1 MKRSLEMKTVLTC
14 SVLALAGAA
23 CIGMPAA
30 AQERSMEIA
39 DLFELRAAGTAA
51 VSPDGGSVAYT
62 VSNPRNILDGE
73 EDGPSD
79 VELYVATGAG
89 ESRAYITGE
98 GRMGGLAWT
107 PDGSALTFL
116 ARREGD
122 EATTLYE
129 IPADGGE
136 AQRVFAHDTSIASY
150 VISPDGETLYF
161 IAPPAADP
169 DETSLRERGFRA
181 NVFEENHR
189 FAQVWRVSLQDEDA
203 EATAFDLPGHP
214 SSLVISDNGRRLAV
228 ALAPT
233 PLVDDS
239 LMERRWHVI
248 EADDGE
254 IVSVF
259 DTEAKIGQAAFSP
272 NGRRLAFI
280 AGVDRSDPTAGTLHV
295 GFVRTGEFEPV
306 ARDAEQHVGDLAW
319 INNDEILTLAQT
331 GVESA
336 LVRYDVD
343 GTEVSRGLF
352 QDYVVRGFDYDS
364 QTGRLAL
371 TADAPTHPREV
382 FVGQLGDVPQR
393 WTELNPQLSEIAFG
407 PQSIVEYEARD
418 GEMIQ
423 GVLIT
428 PRGEAPDGGWP
439 LIMTVHG
446 GPEAHDSDGWLTSY
460 SDLGQIAAGD
470 GFAVFYP
477 NYRGS
482 TGRGERFAKL
492 DHLDAP
498 GEEFWDIVDA
508 IGALAEQGVV
518 DPDRVGITGGSYGGF
533 ASAWGATIA
542 SEHFAASAPFV
553 ALTDLVSFWGTTE
566 IPIEMVDVHFM
577 QYPWENWDFYSRYS
591 PTWNAQGSTTATLIL
606 HGEAD
611 MRVDPRQSYTLYRF
625 LKMAGEAPV
634 RLVTYPGEGH
644 GNRQAAAQFDYAHRV
659 LRWMDHYLQGPGG
672 EPPAADL
679 PMDEL
684 LGDE

>member
-1 MKRSLEMKTVLTC
+1 MTSVLTR
-14 SVLALAGAA
+14 SALALAGAMLIA
-23 CIGMPAA
+23 TPAV

-39 DLFELRAAGTAA
+39 DLFELRAAGSAHL
-51 VSPDGGSVAYT
+51 SPDGGSVAYT
-62 VSNPRNILDGE
+62 VADPRNILAGE
-73 EDGPSD
+73 EDGPAD
-79 VELYVATGAG
+79 IELYVATRAG
-89 ESRAYITGE
+89 ESRAFITGE
-98 GRMGGLAWT
+98 GRLGGLAWT

-116 ARREGD
+116 ARRDGD
-122 EATTLYE
+122 DVTTLYE
-129 IPADGGE
+129 IPANGGE
-136 AQRVFAHDTSIASY
+136 AQRLFAHETSISSY

-161 IAPPAADP
+161 IASPADDP
-169 DETSLRERGFRA
+169 DETALRDRGFRA
-181 NVFEENHR
+181 NVFEETHR
-189 FAQVWRVSLQDEDA
+189 FSQVWRVSLDDDDA

-214 SSLVISDNGRRLAV
+214 SALTVSENGRRLAV

-233 PLVDDS
+233 PLVDDA

-259 DTEAKIGQAAFSP
+259 DTQGKIGQAAFSP

-280 AGVDRSDPTAGTLHV
+280 AGADRADPTAGTLHV
-295 GFVRTGEFEPV
+295 GFVRTGEFEAV
-306 ARDAEQHVGDLAW
+306 ARDAEQHVNDIAW
-319 INNDEILTLAQT
+319 IDNGEILALAHA

-336 LVRYDVD
+336 LVRYGVD
-343 GTEVSRGLF
+343 GEELGRGLF
-352 QDYVVRGFDYDS
+352 QDYVLRGLDYDAG
-364 QTGRLAL
+364 TGRMAL
-371 TADAPTHPREV
+371 TADAPAHPREV

-393 WTELNPQLSEIAFG
+393 WTELNPQLAGIAFG
-407 PQSIVEYEARD
+407 PQRVVEYEARD

-428 PRGEAPDGGWP
+428 PQGEAPEGGWP

-460 SDLGQIAAGD
+460 GDLGQIAAGD

-508 IGALAEQGVV
+508 IGALAEQGVA
-518 DPDRVGITGGSYGGF
+518 DPDSVGITGGSYGGF

-577 QYPWENWDFYSRYS
+577 EYPWENWELYSRYS

-672 EPPAADL
+672 EPPAPDL

-684 LGDE
+684 LGEE

>member
-1 MKRSLEMKTVLTC
+1 MTSVLTR
-14 SVLALAGAA
+14 SALALAGAMLIA
-23 CIGMPAA
+23 APAA

-39 DLFELRAAGTAA
+39 DLFELRAAGSAHL
-51 VSPDGGSVAYT
+51 SPDGGSVAYT
-62 VSNPRNILDGE
+62 VADPRNILAGE
-73 EDGPSD
+73 EDGPAD
-79 VELYVATGAG
+79 IELYVATRAG
-89 ESRAYITGE
+89 ESRAFITGE
-98 GRMGGLAWT
+98 GRLGSLAWT

-116 ARREGD
+116 ARRDGD
-122 EATTLYE
+122 DVTTLYE

-136 AQRVFAHDTSIASY
+136 AQRLFAHETSISSY

-161 IAPPAADP
+161 IAAPADDP
-169 DETSLRERGFRA
+169 EETALRDRGFRA
-181 NVFEENHR
+181 NVFEETHR
-189 FAQVWRVSLQDEDA
+189 FSQVWRVSLDNDDA

-214 SSLVISDNGRRLAV
+214 SALVISENGRRLAV

-233 PLVDDS
+233 PLVDDA

-259 DTEAKIGQAAFSP
+259 DTEAKIGQAAFSA

-295 GFVRTGEFEPV
+295 GFVRTGEFEPI
-306 ARDAEQHVGDLAW
+306 ARDAEQHVNDLAW
-319 INNDEILTLAQT
+319 IDSDEILALAHT

-336 LVRYDVD
+336 LVRYSVD
-343 GTEVSRGLF
+343 GEELGRGLF
-352 QDYVVRGFDYDS
+352 QDYVLRGLDYDAG
-364 QTGRLAL
+364 TGRMAL

-382 FVGQLGDVPQR
+382 FVGQLGEVPQR
-393 WTELNPQLSEIAFG
+393 WTELNPQLADIAFG
-407 PQSIVEYEARD
+407 PQRVVEYEARD

-428 PRGEAPDGGWP
+428 PQGEAPEGGWP

-460 SDLGQIAAGD
+460 GDLGQIAAGD

-508 IGALAEQGVV
+508 IGVLAGQGVA

-577 QYPWENWDFYSRYS
+577 EYPWENWELYSRYS

-644 GNRQAAAQFDYAHRV
+644 GNRLAAAQFDYAHRV

-672 EPPAADL
+672 EPPAPDL
-679 PMDEL
+679 PMNEL
-684 LGDE
+684 LGED